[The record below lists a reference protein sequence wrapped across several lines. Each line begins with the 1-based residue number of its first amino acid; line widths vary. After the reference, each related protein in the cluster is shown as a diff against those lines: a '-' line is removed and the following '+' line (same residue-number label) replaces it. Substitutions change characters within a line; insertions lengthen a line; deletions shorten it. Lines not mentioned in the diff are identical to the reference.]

1 MVSSVERSDRFRFGR
16 GVIGVV
22 GVEAVDVVVRVDI
35 DRGVIDIGLGV
46 GARNAAEDE
55 AASAATRA

>member
-16 GVIGVV
+16 GVV